1 MRPARVAEGVS
12 ATNAP
17 PAHDA
22 DSDRRPAVPDPR
34 ARAAEGQSRFS
45 PLRWRRAAPVAPP
58 SVPVEQAEIS
68 FSPDD
73 PLLGYLAGIA
83 EPVRVDRIPLDSPGV
98 QALREAGISLV
109 VPLVTSG
116 ELVGVLSLGPRRSE
130 RDYSTDDRR
139 MLQDLATHA
148 APAVRVA
155 QLVREQE
162 AEALARQRIE
172 QELHVARLIQQQFL
186 PKDLPDLPGWHVA
199 AHYQPAREVGGD
211 FYDFLELPD
220 GQLGV
225 VIGDVTDKGV
235 PAALVMATTH
245 SILRAEAARLVS
257 PGDVLRR
264 ANALLIEEM
273 PPHMFVTCLFAVLDP
288 TSGRL
293 RYANAGQDLPYLRT
307 AEGVVEL
314 RATGMP
320 LGLLPNMEYEEKEVF
335 LEPGQEV
342 LLHSDG
348 VVEAHNPRREMF
360 GFPRLQRLVAEPV
373 TGGELI
379 DLVLAD
385 LSRFTGPGWEQE
397 DDITLVA
404 LSRLPG
410 TAQSRPVAPDE
421 TVSLPGDARV
431 LAAFEVASEPGGE
444 RRVLPIL
451 ATAIEPLGLPKARRD
466 ALATAVAEAAMNAIE
481 HGNDGRADL
490 PVRLVVAAT
499 DTAVLVTVTDRAVDG
514 VGERDVEVPDLDAKL
529 AGSQSPRGW
538 GLFLM
543 RELVDE
549 VRTRDS
555 GGGHTV
561 EMVLH
566 RDRGSP

>member
-1 MRPARVAEGVS
+1 
-12 ATNAP
+12 
-17 PAHDA
+17 
-22 DSDRRPAVPDPR
+22 
-34 ARAAEGQSRFS
+34 
-45 PLRWRRAAPVAPP
+45 L
-58 SVPVEQAEIS
+58 EQTEIS
-68 FSPDD
+68 FSSDD
-73 PLLGYLAGIA
+73 PLLVYLAGVA
-83 EPVRVDRIPLDSPGV
+83 EPVPVDRIPLDSPGV
-98 QALREAGISLV
+98 RALREADISLV

-130 RDYSTDDRR
+130 REYSTDDRR
-139 MLQDLATHA
+139 LLQDLATHA

-162 AEALARQRIE
+162 GEALARQRIE

-186 PKDLPDLPGWHVA
+186 PKELPDLPGWHLA

-211 FYDFLELPD
+211 FYDFLELPG
-220 GQLGV
+220 GQVGI

-245 SILRAEAARLVS
+245 SILRAEAARLVA

-320 LGLLPNMEYEEKEVF
+320 LGLLPDMEYEEKEIV

-348 VVEAHNPRREMF
+348 VVEAHGRNREMF
-360 GFPRLQRLVAEPV
+360 GFPRLKQLVAEPV

-379 DLVLAD
+379 DRVLSD

-404 LSRLPG
+404 LARLPAP
-410 TAQSRPVAPDE
+410 TTSRPASPDE
-421 TVSLPGDARV
+421 TVSLPRDARV
-431 LAAFEVASEPGGE
+431 LAAFDVASEPGGE
-444 RRVLPIL
+444 RRVLPVL

-466 ALATAVAEAAMNAIE
+466 ALATAVGEAAMNAIE
-481 HGNDGRADL
+481 HGNAGRPDL
-490 PVRLVVAAT
+490 PVRLVIAAT
-499 DTAVLVTVTDRAVDG
+499 DTAVLVTVTDRAVNGDG
-514 VGERDVEVPDLDAKL
+514 EPDVEVPDLDAKL
-529 AGSQSPRGW
+529 AGAQSPRGW

-555 GGGHTV
+555 ASGHTV
-561 EMVLH
+561 ELVLH
-566 RDRGSP
+566 RDGTPS

>member
-1 MRPARVAEGVS
+1 
-12 ATNAP
+12 
-17 PAHDA
+17 
-22 DSDRRPAVPDPR
+22 VP
-34 ARAAEGQSRFS
+34 
-45 PLRWRRAAPVAPP
+45 RWRRARPAEQPPAPLEPTDIAL
-58 SVPVEQAEIS
+58 
-68 FSPDD
+68 SPDD

-83 EPVRVDRIPLDSPGV
+83 GPVPVDRIPIESPGV
-98 QALREAGISLV
+98 RALREAGISLV
-109 VPLVTSG
+109 VPLVASG
-116 ELVGVLSLGPRRSE
+116 ELVGLLNLGPRRSE
-130 RDYSTDDRR
+130 REYSTDDRR
-139 MLQDLATHA
+139 LLQDLATHA

-162 AEALARQRIE
+162 SEALARQRIE

-186 PKDLPDLPGWHVA
+186 PKELPDLPGWHVA

-293 RYANAGQDLPYLRT
+293 RFANAGQDLPYLRT

-320 LGLLPNMEYEEKEVF
+320 LGLLPDMEYEEKEVF

-348 VVEAHNPRREMF
+348 VVEAHDRDRQMF
-360 GFPRLQRLVAEPV
+360 GFPRLKRLVAEPV

-385 LSRFTGPGWEQE
+385 LGRFTGPGWEQE

-404 LSRLPG
+404 LARLPV
-410 TAQSRPVAPDE
+410 TARPGQAVPDE

-431 LAAFEVASEPGGE
+431 LASFEVASEPGGE
-444 RRVLPIL
+444 RLVLPVL

-481 HGNDGRADL
+481 HGNDRRPEL

-499 DTAVLVTVTDRAVDG
+499 DTAVLVTVTDRAVNS
-514 VGERDVEVPDLDAKL
+514 VGEQDVEVPDLDAKL
-529 AGSQSPRGW
+529 AGFQSPRGW

-555 GGGHTV
+555 AGGHTV
-561 EMVLH
+561 ELVLH
-566 RDRGSP
+566 RNGVPS

>member
-1 MRPARVAEGVS
+1 
-12 ATNAP
+12 
-17 PAHDA
+17 
-22 DSDRRPAVPDPR
+22 
-34 ARAAEGQSRFS
+34 
-45 PLRWRRAAPVAPP
+45 
-58 SVPVEQAEIS
+58 VEQTEIS
-68 FSPDD
+68 LAADD
-73 PLLGYLAGIA
+73 PLLAYLAGLA
-83 EPVRVDRIPLDSPGV
+83 EPIAVDRIPLDSPGV
-98 QALREAGISLV
+98 QALRQAAISLV

-130 RDYSTDDRR
+130 REYSTDDRR

-162 AEALARQRIE
+162 SEALARQRIE

-186 PKDLPDLPGWHVA
+186 PKELPDLPGWHVA

-211 FYDFLELPD
+211 FYDFLELPG
-220 GQLGV
+220 GQIGV

-245 SILRAEAARLVS
+245 SILRAEAARLVA
-257 PGDVLRR
+257 PGEVLRR

-288 TSGRL
+288 DSGRL

-307 AEGVVEL
+307 ADGVVEL

-320 LGLLPNMEYEEKEVF
+320 LGLLPDMEYEEKEVV
-335 LEPGQEV
+335 LQPGQEV

-348 VVEAHNPRREMF
+348 VVEAHDPRREMF
-360 GFPRLQRLVAEPV
+360 GFPRLKALVAEPL

-379 DLVLAD
+379 DRVLAD

-404 LSRLPG
+404 LARLP
-410 TAQSRPVAPDE
+410 AASRAFLPDE

-444 RRVLPIL
+444 RRVLPML

-481 HGNDGRADL
+481 HGNDRRPDL
-490 PVRLVVAAT
+490 PVRLVIAAT
-499 DTAVLVTVTDRAVDG
+499 DSAVLVTVTDRAAHDAAP
-514 VGERDVEVPDLDAKL
+514 RDVEVPDLDAKL
-529 AGSQSPRGW
+529 AGLQSPRGW

-555 GGGHTV
+555 AGGHTV
-561 EMVLH
+561 ELVLH
-566 RDRGSP
+566 RNGASP

>member
-1 MRPARVAEGVS
+1 
-12 ATNAP
+12 
-17 PAHDA
+17 
-22 DSDRRPAVPDPR
+22 VPDAGGR
-34 ARAAEGQSRFS
+34 STGRGIFS
-45 PLRWRRAAPVAPP
+45 SPRWRREKPAALLPVPRESTDIAL
-58 SVPVEQAEIS
+58 
-68 FSPDD
+68 SPDD
-73 PLLGYLAGIA
+73 PVLGYLAGIA
-83 EPVRVDRIPLDSPGV
+83 GPVQVDRIPLESPGV
-98 QALREAGISLV
+98 LALREAGISLV

-116 ELVGVLSLGPRRSE
+116 ELVGLLSLGPRRSE
-130 RDYSTDDRR
+130 REYSTDDRR
-139 MLQDLATHA
+139 LLQDLATHA

-162 AEALARQRIE
+162 SEALARQRIE

-211 FYDFLELPD
+211 FYDFLELPG

-245 SILRAEAARLVS
+245 SILRAEAARLVA

-288 TSGRL
+288 DTGRL

-320 LGLLPNMEYEEKEVF
+320 LGLLPDMEYEEKEVV

-348 VVEAHNPRREMF
+348 VVEAHSPDREMF
-360 GFPRLQRLVAEPV
+360 GFPRLKRLVAEPV

-410 TAQSRPVAPDE
+410 TTRSRQAPPDE
-421 TVSLPGDARV
+421 TVSLPADARV

-444 RRVLPIL
+444 RQVLPLL
-451 ATAIEPLGLPKARRD
+451 ATAIEPLGLPRERRD

-481 HGNDGRADL
+481 HGNDRRADL

-499 DTAVLVTVTDRAVDG
+499 DTSVLVTVTDRAVNSLD
-514 VGERDVEVPDLDAKL
+514 EADVEVPDLDAKL
-529 AGSQSPRGW
+529 AGFQSPRGW

-555 GGGHTV
+555 AGGHTV
-561 EMVLH
+561 ELVLR
-566 RDRGSP
+566 RDGLPS

>member
-1 MRPARVAEGVS
+1 MD
-12 ATNAP
+12 TT
-17 PAHDA
+17 
-22 DSDRRPAVPDPR
+22 
-34 ARAAEGQSRFS
+34 
-45 PLRWRRAAPVAPP
+45 
-58 SVPVEQAEIS
+58 EIS
-68 FSPDD
+68 FHPDD
-73 PLLGYLAGIA
+73 PLLAYLAGIA

-98 QALREAGISLV
+98 QALREAAISLV

-116 ELVGVLSLGPRRSE
+116 ELVGLLSLGPRRSE
-130 RDYSTDDRR
+130 REYSTDDRR

-162 AEALARQRIE
+162 SEALARQRIE

-186 PKDLPDLPGWHVA
+186 PKELPDLPGWHVA

-220 GQLGV
+220 GQIGV

-245 SILRAEAARLVS
+245 SILRAEAARLVA
-257 PGDVLRR
+257 PGEVLRR

-288 TSGRL
+288 VSGRL

-307 AEGVVEL
+307 ADGVVEL

-320 LGLLPNMEYEEKEVF
+320 LGLLPDMEYEEKEVV
-335 LEPGQEV
+335 LQPGQEV

-348 VVEAHNPRREMF
+348 VVEAHGLHREMF
-360 GFPRLQRLVAEPV
+360 GFPRLKALVAEPL

-379 DLVLAD
+379 DRVLAD

-404 LSRLPG
+404 LARLPATDG
-410 TAQSRPVAPDE
+410 VHQVLPDE
-421 TVSLPGDARV
+421 SVSLPGDARV

-444 RRVLPIL
+444 RRVLPML
-451 ATAIEPLGLPKARRD
+451 ARAIEPLGLPQARRD

-481 HGNDGRADL
+481 HGNDRRPEL
-490 PVRLVVAAT
+490 PVRLVIAAT
-499 DTAVLVTVTDRAVDG
+499 DNAVLVTVTDRAANDSG
-514 VGERDVEVPDLDAKL
+514 GRDVEVPDLDAKL
-529 AGSQSPRGW
+529 AGFQSPRGW

-555 GGGHTV
+555 AGGHTV
-561 EMVLH
+561 ELVLH
-566 RDRGSP
+566 RNGVSP

>member
-1 MRPARVAEGVS
+1 
-12 ATNAP
+12 
-17 PAHDA
+17 
-22 DSDRRPAVPDPR
+22 
-34 ARAAEGQSRFS
+34 
-45 PLRWRRAAPVAPP
+45 
-58 SVPVEQAEIS
+58 VEQAEIS
-68 FSPDD
+68 LSLDD

-83 EPVRVDRIPLDSPGV
+83 EPVLVDRIPLDSPAV
-98 QALREAGISLV
+98 RALREAHISLV

-139 MLQDLATHA
+139 LLQDLATHA

-186 PKDLPDLPGWHVA
+186 PKELPDLPGWHVA
-199 AHYQPAREVGGD
+199 AHYQPASEVGGD
-211 FYDFLELPD
+211 FYDFIELPG

-293 RYANAGQDLPYLRT
+293 RYANAGHDLPYLRT
-307 AEGVVEL
+307 ADGVVEL

-320 LGLLPNMEYEEKEVF
+320 LGLLPDMEYEEKEVF

-348 VVEAHNPRREMF
+348 VVEAHDPHREMF
-360 GFPRLQRLVAEPV
+360 GFPRLKRLVAEPV

-379 DLVLAD
+379 DLVLGD
-385 LSRFTGPGWEQE
+385 LGRFTGPGWEQE

-404 LSRLPG
+404 LARLPG
-410 TAQSRPVAPDE
+410 TLRTGQAAPDE

-444 RRVLPIL
+444 RSVLPVL
-451 ATAIEPLGLPKARRD
+451 AKAIESLGLSKARRD
-466 ALATAVAEAAMNAIE
+466 VLSTAVAEAAMNAIE
-481 HGNDGRADL
+481 HGNDRRPEL

-514 VGERDVEVPDLDAKL
+514 AGEKDVEVPDLDAKL

-561 EMVLH
+561 ELVMH
-566 RDRGSP
+566 RDGAAR

>member
-1 MRPARVAEGVS
+1 MNAPAVKDAVPAARPAEPD
-12 ATNAP
+12 P
-17 PAHDA
+17 PA
-22 DSDRRPAVPDPR
+22 RPPGR
-34 ARAAEGQSRFS
+34 NGRFS
-45 PLRWRRAAPVAPP
+45 PRRWRRAGPAEQP
-58 SVPVEQAEIS
+58 SVPVEQADVVL
-68 FSPDD
+68 SPDD
-73 PLLGYLAGIA
+73 PLLEYLAGVA
-83 EPVRVDRIPLDSPGV
+83 EPVLVDRISLDSPGV
-98 QALREAGISLV
+98 RALREAGISLV

-116 ELVGVLSLGPRRSE
+116 ELVGLLNLGPRRSE
-130 RDYSTDDRR
+130 REYSTDDRR
-139 MLQDLATHA
+139 LLQDLATHA

-162 AEALARQRIE
+162 SEALARQRIE

-186 PKDLPDLPGWHVA
+186 PNTLPDLPGWHVA

-211 FYDFLELPD
+211 FYDFLDLPD

-245 SILRAEAARLVS
+245 SILRAEAARLVA
-257 PGDVLRR
+257 PGEVLRR

-288 TSGRL
+288 VSGRM

-320 LGLLPNMEYEEKEVF
+320 LGLLPDMEYEEKEVF
-335 LEPGQEV
+335 LLPGQEV

-348 VVEAHNPRREMF
+348 VVEAHDRNREMF
-360 GFPRLQRLVAEPV
+360 GFPRLKQLVAEPV

-379 DLVLAD
+379 DVVLAD

-404 LSRLPG
+404 LSRLPA
-410 TAQSRPVAPDE
+410 TASGQAPPDE

-431 LAAFEVASEPGGE
+431 LAAFEVASEPGAE
-444 RRVLPIL
+444 RRVLPML
-451 ATAIEPLGLPKARRD
+451 ATAIEPLDLPKARRD

-481 HGNDGRADL
+481 HGNDRRPEL

-499 DTAVLVTVTDRAVDG
+499 DTAVLVTVTDRAVSADDDD
-514 VGERDVEVPDLDAKL
+514 EPEVPDLDAKL
-529 AGSQSPRGW
+529 AGLQSPRGW

-555 GGGHTV
+555 AGGHTV
-561 EMVLH
+561 ELVVH
-566 RDRGSP
+566 RNGAPG

>member
-1 MRPARVAEGVS
+1 MQDAGPDRRPDVPGRPAR
-12 ATNAP
+12 
-17 PAHDA
+17 PAI
-22 DSDRRPAVPDPR
+22 RR
-34 ARAAEGQSRFS
+34 GRFS
-45 PLRWRRAAPVAPP
+45 ALRWRAGPAEPP
-58 SVPVEQAEIS
+58 ALPVEQADIAL
-68 FSPDD
+68 SPDD
-73 PLLGYLAGIA
+73 PLLAYLAGVA
-83 EPVRVDRIPLDSPGV
+83 EPVLVDRITVDSPAV
-98 QALREAGISLV
+98 RALRKAGISLV

-116 ELVGVLSLGPRRSE
+116 ELVGLLSLGPRRSE
-130 RDYSTDDRR
+130 REYSSDDRHL
-139 MLQDLATHA
+139 LQDLATHA

-162 AEALARQRIE
+162 SEALARQRIE

-245 SILRAEAARLVS
+245 SILRAEATRLVS

-264 ANALLIEEM
+264 ANALLIQEM

-288 TSGRL
+288 ATGRL

-320 LGLLPNMEYEEKEVF
+320 LGLLPDMAYEEKEIV

-348 VVEAHNPRREMF
+348 VVEAHGADREMF
-360 GFPRLQRLVAEPV
+360 GFPRLKQLVAEPV

-379 DLVLAD
+379 DLVLAE
-385 LSRFTGPGWEQE
+385 LSEFTGPGWEQE

-404 LSRLPG
+404 LARLPG
-410 TAQSRPVAPDE
+410 TPRSQAAPDE

-431 LAAFEVASEPGGE
+431 LAAFEVRSEPGGE
-444 RRVLPIL
+444 RGVLPIL

-481 HGNDGRADL
+481 HGNDRRPEL
-490 PVRLVVAAT
+490 PVRLVIAAT
-499 DTAVLVTVTDRAVDG
+499 DTAVLVTVTDRAVNRDG
-514 VGERDVEVPDLDAKL
+514 EKDVEVPDLDAKL
-529 AGSQSPRGW
+529 AGAQSPRGW

-561 EMVLH
+561 ELVMH
-566 RDRGSP
+566 RDGTSS

>member
-1 MRPARVAEGVS
+1 
-12 ATNAP
+12 
-17 PAHDA
+17 
-22 DSDRRPAVPDPR
+22 VPLEPTDI
-34 ARAAEGQSRFS
+34 A
-45 PLRWRRAAPVAPP
+45 L
-58 SVPVEQAEIS
+58 
-68 FSPDD
+68 SPDD

-83 EPVRVDRIPLDSPGV
+83 GPVPVDRIPLDSPGV
-98 QALREAGISLV
+98 RALREAGISLV

-130 RDYSTDDRR
+130 REYSTDDRR
-139 MLQDLATHA
+139 LLQDLATHA

-162 AEALARQRIE
+162 SEALARQRIE

-186 PKDLPDLPGWHVA
+186 PNTLPDLPGWHVA

-211 FYDFLELPD
+211 FYDFLDLPG

-245 SILRAEAARLVS
+245 SILRAEAARLVA
-257 PGDVLRR
+257 PGEVLRR

-288 TSGRL
+288 ASGRL
-293 RYANAGQDLPYLRT
+293 RYANAGQDLPYMRT

-320 LGLLPNMEYEEKEVF
+320 LGLLPDMEYEEKEVV

-348 VVEAHNPRREMF
+348 VVEAHSPGREMF
-360 GFPRLQRLVAEPV
+360 GFPRLRRLVAEPV

-410 TAQSRPVAPDE
+410 IPQSRQASPDE
-421 TVSLPGDARV
+421 SVSLPGDARV
-431 LAAFEVASEPGGE
+431 LAAFEISSEPGGE
-444 RRVLPIL
+444 RKVLPML
-451 ATAIEPLGLPKARRD
+451 ARAVEPLALPKARRD

-481 HGNDGRADL
+481 HGNDRRPDL

-499 DTAVLVTVTDRAVDG
+499 DTAVLVTVTDRAVNSAA
-514 VGERDVEVPDLDAKL
+514 EKDVEVPDLDAKL
-529 AGSQSPRGW
+529 AGAQSPRGW

-555 GGGHTV
+555 AGGHTV
-561 EMVLH
+561 ELVLH
-566 RDRGSP
+566 RERVPT